1 MLVSNNLVHNKTNTS
16 VSSKDV
22 QVQIIITW
30 IAIILIM
37 LQIVYYWV
45 FIALLC
51 VKIGPFV
58 IYFFFKPK
66 EKAIWYHYCIVAYEC
81 KKHKT
86 KQKQK
91 KHNRKML

>member
-1 MLVSNNLVHNKTNTS
+1 MLVSNNLVHNKTNPS

-30 IAIILIM
+30 IAIILI
-37 LQIVYYWV
+37 

-58 IYFFFKPK
+58 IYFFFKP
-66 EKAIWYHYCIVAYEC
+66 
-81 KKHKT
+81 
-86 KQKQK
+86 
-91 KHNRKML
+91 